1 MAKSIPAS
9 KKFPGICSRTSMED
23 YSCKFGLPRRTRCA
37 HCLKFRAEDP
47 SKIGDDEFGKLLRCS
62 ICKKVNYCSKVCAE
76 KHYPYHKRQCND
88 LIVGNKFL
96 VICNCGRNPCVGGE
110 SKRRFN
116 VDDIMSYTPE
126 YYHRTLMVSLD
137 QMKQAFLMLY
147 MHSSTM
153 YETAIMGQD
162 RKLCEEYLDFAA
174 KMSKFMNLFE
184 KTCGDDTVTGAAMHG
199 CCNQSIKLNIDIHCN
214 VMLLCLGRDQ
224 EAYEFLKYSAERF
237 GLKAANYEHFKNM
250 PKNSSNSCRE
260 KFFAMDFFKGL
271 MYATKNDLLSGKY
284 MSVVAYWLILAV
296 IKINVIEE
304 MEHNLAKM
312 KDFIERKDSR
322 KKFWNGNK
330 WQKESTV
337 RQRLSISP
345 KVWEGL
351 AIMFLG
357 NDEDSFISELNAQK
371 EQLKKLLTYMLNSFP
386 RKELYGIWLCIE
398 GDCREHFIKNCE
410 NEEAYKKFL
419 ATPFFALVKYFDI
432 HPTVSK
438 IILEFMEKKKIKKV
452 EKNSY
457 VNLMELPRKGH
468 YLDSFVKFC

>member
-1 MAKSIPAS
+1 
-9 KKFPGICSRTSMED
+9 
-23 YSCKFGLPRRTRCA
+23 
-37 HCLKFRAEDP
+37 
-47 SKIGDDEFGKLLRCS
+47 
-62 ICKKVNYCSKVCAE
+62 
-76 KHYPYHKRQCND
+76 
-88 LIVGNKFL
+88 
-96 VICNCGRNPCVGGE
+96 
-110 SKRRFN
+110 
-116 VDDIMSYTPE
+116 
-126 YYHRTLMVSLD
+126 
-137 QMKQAFLMLY
+137 
-147 MHSSTM
+147 
-153 YETAIMGQD
+153 
-162 RKLCEEYLDFAA
+162 
-174 KMSKFMNLFE
+174 
-184 KTCGDDTVTGAAMHG
+184 MHG

-284 MSVVAYWLILAV
+284 MSVVAYWLILVV

-357 NDEDSFISELNAQK
+357 NDEDSF
-371 EQLKKLLTYMLNSFP
+371 
-386 RKELYGIWLCIE
+386 CIV
-398 GDCREHFIKNCE
+398 RRW
-410 NEEAYKKFL
+410 
-419 ATPFFALVKYFDI
+419 V
-432 HPTVSK
+432 V
-438 IILEFMEKKKIKKV
+438 
-452 EKNSY
+452 
-457 VNLMELPRKGH
+457 
-468 YLDSFVKFC
+468 